1 LVRGRARLQVWG
13 YPEEE
18 EREGEEGERSPQQM
32 LEHWSSLLAV
42 AAVSD
47 SEFDNAVKSWK
58 YLEITLKLTI
68 LCKRNTECK

>member
-1 LVRGRARLQVWG
+1 M

-18 EREGEEGERSPQQM
+18 EREGEEGERSPLQM

-47 SEFDNAVKSWK
+47 SEFDNTVKSWN
-58 YLEITLKLTI
+58 YLAITLKLTL
-68 LCKRNTECK
+68 LCTRKTEWK